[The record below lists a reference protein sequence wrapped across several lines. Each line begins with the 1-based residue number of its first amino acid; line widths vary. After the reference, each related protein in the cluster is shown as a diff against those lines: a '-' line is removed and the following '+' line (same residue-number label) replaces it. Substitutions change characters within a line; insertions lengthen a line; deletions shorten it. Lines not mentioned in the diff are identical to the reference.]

1 MSDVSQ
7 NQNTQNFNDDET
19 TDNPGSS
26 VLGGLSQELAKLGQ
40 YLDDADELFE
50 GYKEEQKQME
60 NTLRELSDQQKII
73 MSKLSINLGRKISS
87 AKDLKQYLADKKK
100 AKDL

>member
-40 YLDDADELFE
+40 YLDDADQLFE
-50 GYKEEQKQME
+50 EYREDQKQME
-60 NTLRELSDQQKII
+60 ATLRELNDKQKILL
-73 MSKLSINLGRKISS
+73 SQLSIKLGRKISN
-87 AKDLKQYLADKKK
+87 AADLHKYLEEKNNQED
-100 AKDL
+100 